1 VTWIITRFWLDVNNI
16 NNTITEQ
23 IIHLLKVILEQNYFQ
38 YNNQFFQQ
46 YNGVTMGSPISS
58 TLTEI
63 YFQFIEETHIKELM
77 ESQEIIYYKRY
88 VDDVLIIFDHNKIN
102 ETTIID
108 YINEADEHLEFKAS
122 QEVG

>member
-1 VTWIITRFWLDVNNI
+1 
-16 NNTITEQ
+16 
-23 IIHLLKVILEQNYFQ
+23 
-38 YNNQFFQQ
+38 
-46 YNGVTMGSPISS
+46 MGSPISS